1 MSEHVIF
8 YISNVNSYTTTPSHT
23 FLDLGAASI
32 AINAMLTG
40 IASGLILLRILGFGT
55 IGLIQEN
62 LSYEKALSFGAL
74 CGKLLGAGGGGFM
87 LLLVPRKSQAA
98 VIKALEP
105 MLNVPFSFESQG
117 TCIPFFTR

>member
-1 MSEHVIF
+1 LSEHVIF

-62 LSYEKALSFGAL
+62 LSYEIENNK
-74 CGKLLGAGGGGFM
+74 
-87 LLLVPRKSQAA
+87 
-98 VIKALEP
+98 
-105 MLNVPFSFESQG
+105 ND
-117 TCIPFFTR
+117 